1 MASDGKWYPP
11 EQAPGPAPIPPPPPP
26 PAPVSTADSTA
37 RNLMLAGAGAIT
49 IGSLLPWASATS
61 IFGTV
66 SKAGT
71 DGDGIITLGLGVLF
85 GIWAFMNLAPR
96 ARIAAGCVVALIA
109 LYEIVDVLG
118 TGHDDLVVSVG
129 IGLWIVAAGAVLA
142 IVGSV
147 QARR

>member
-1 MASDGKWYPP
+1 
-11 EQAPGPAPIPPPPPP
+11 
-26 PAPVSTADSTA
+26 
-37 RNLMLAGAGAIT
+37 MLAGAGAIT

-129 IGLWIVAAGAVLA
+129 IGLWIVAAGAVRSEEHTSELQSLMRISYA
-142 IVGSV
+142 VFCLKKKIN
-147 QARR
+147 